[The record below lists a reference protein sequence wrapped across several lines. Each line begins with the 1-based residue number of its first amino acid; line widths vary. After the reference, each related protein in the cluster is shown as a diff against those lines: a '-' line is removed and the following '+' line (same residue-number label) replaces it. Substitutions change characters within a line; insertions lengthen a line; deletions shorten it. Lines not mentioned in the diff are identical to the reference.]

1 MHASSD
7 SIISIVLLGGVVI
20 QIYHYVL
27 MARAGSVISDQII
40 QSLVQLRTNALHAKY
55 NIPCLRVFCIGYQ

>member
-7 SIISIVLLGGVVI
+7 SIISIVLLDGVVL
-20 QIYHYVL
+20 QIYHYNL

-40 QSLVQLRTNALHAKY
+40 QSLVQIRTNALHAKL
-55 NIPCLRVFCIGYQ
+55 NFPRLRVFCIV